1 MSLER
6 YTEDVDFANDLI
18 HSELFRPPYARITP
32 AQARFLGQRYKLVMW
47 DIISRDYNRK
57 LSPRTCLKNVTK
69 HLAPGAIVVFHDSE
83 KGLPQHALRP
93 CPARWRRSGR
103 WGSNAKPSNSDMRFV
118 VAITAASGAIYARL
132 TIERL
137 LASPC
142 VSEIALVCSRH
153 AREVMAHEGVSLPV
167 DGRIREY
174 ANDDMFAPPA
184 SGSARYD
191 GMAVVPSTVGT
202 VGRVAAGTAQ
212 SLIERAADVM
222 LKGERR
228 RLVFVVRETPLSLI
242 HLRNMAALTEAGAV
256 ILPASPSFS
265 CRAAGRRGAVR
276 YGRRPRRSIARGRY
290 IAL

>member
-1 MSLER
+1 
-6 YTEDVDFANDLI
+6 
-18 HSELFRPPYARITP
+18 
-32 AQARFLGQRYKLVMW
+32 
-47 DIISRDYNRK
+47 
-57 LSPRTCLKNVTK
+57 
-69 HLAPGAIVVFHDSE
+69 
-83 KGLPQHALRP
+83 
-93 CPARWRRSGR
+93 
-103 WGSNAKPSNSDMRFV
+103 MRFV

-167 DGRIREY
+167 DTRIREY

-222 LKGERR
+222 LKERR
-228 RLVFVVRETPLSLI
+228 RLVLLARETPLNLA
-242 HLRNMAALTEAGAV
+242 HLRNMVSVTEMGAIV
-256 ILPASPSFS
+256 FPPVPAFYQRPQTVDYIVDHTVSRLVDLLDLPNPLA
-265 CRAAGRRGAVR
+265 
-276 YGRRPRRSIARGRY
+276 PRWQGLNTPKDA
-290 IAL
+290 